1 MAYHI
6 TQEQRDYY
14 NANRRAK
21 KAAETPEQREAR
33 LAKRRE
39 KYREDMAKGGE
50 ALRERTRKVALAW
63 VNKKRMENPN
73 WENERY
79 KRSKYKKEQR
89 AAERAKSVQPGERLC
104 PRCLF
109 VKLEEEFPMTRA
121 GVRATV
127 CRNCYKQITGGYDFE
142 SSVYW
147 SNKART
153 VYFRAKRTFGEDPE
167 KLTHVSGEDLRKLY
181 EQQQH
186 KCAYCG
192 IELTPL
198 ILAVDHKIPK
208 SKGGPHKIENLQLLC
223 HNCNIS
229 KFTMTD
235 EEYRK
240 YIL

>member
-1 MAYHI
+1 MYHI
-6 TQEQRDYY
+6 TQEQKDRY

-21 KAAETPEQREAR
+21 KQNETQEERDAR

-39 KYREDMAKGGE
+39 YERRKREEGGE
-50 ALRERTRKVALAW
+50 ALRKRTRELALAY
-63 VNKKRMENPN
+63 VNKKRLENPN
-73 WENERY
+73 WGAERY
-79 KRSKYKKEQR
+79 QRSKVKKEQLAAAR
-89 AAERAKSVQPGERLC
+89 AANVKEGERLC

-109 VKLEEEFPMTRA
+109 VKPVEDFPVTRS
-121 GVRATV
+121 GERATV
-127 CRNCYKQITGGYDFE
+127 CSRCFTAMTGAYDFE
-142 SSVYW
+142 SDRFWNHKANAVYQR
-147 SNKART
+147 AR
-153 VYFRAKRTFGEDPE
+153 RTLENEPE
-167 KLTHVSGEDLRKLY
+167 KLVRITGADLRNLY
-181 EQQQH
+181 EQQAH

-208 SKGGPHKIENLQLLC
+208 SRGGSHTLDNIQLLC

-235 EEYRK
+235 DEYRK